1 MPCLI
6 TALTRSFIEKTTKKT
21 NNKKKQNNN
30 FTAKTKYLS
39 LNAPSNNA
47 KLQSYKT
54 LSTQNYFIHTV
65 QQMVIFINGTRP
77 QSRQKE
83 IKGKVEKSITF

>member
-6 TALTRSFIEKTTKKT
+6 TALTRSFIEKTTKKK
-21 NNKKKQNNN
+21 NKNS
-30 FTAKTKYLS
+30 TAKNNYLN

-54 LSTQNYFIHTV
+54 LTAQIYFVHTIK
-65 QQMVIFINGTRP
+65 QMAIFLIET
-77 QSRQKE
+77 
-83 IKGKVEKSITF
+83 T